1 MYDIATLI
9 LEYEKMVKAITLR
22 ELTPKVLCQVLYK
35 HFNFVPFKMLTL
47 FYKQND
53 NSKKAQVTCPK

>member
-9 LEYEKMVKAITLR
+9 SEYGKMVKTITLG

-35 HFNFVPFKMLTL
+35 HFILYL
-47 FYKQND
+47 
-53 NSKKAQVTCPK
+53 PKR